1 MSLDSAHSLWLYIA
15 LLAAAVF
22 AGGMLPA
29 LKHWHSKRIPL
40 FLSLSAG
47 LMLGSAFVHL
57 LPESIELIGTKA
69 GPWML
74 AGLLFLYFFE
84 KFITVHLCEVDSSC
98 EVHRKLGLSA
108 FIGLFIHSLTD
119 GIALGASLTIP
130 KLGFIVFAAIFLHKS
145 MEAFS
150 LSSVLLHEGK
160 GKATLLL
167 ANAALL
173 LAVPVGALLSMQWL
187 SAYGPPLMGVALA
200 FSAGTF
206 LHISLSD
213 LLPEVHRHSA
223 LKNQAMLF
231 FIVGLAC
238 MFILARFLEV

>member
-1 MSLDSAHSLWLYIA
+1 MSFGDSLSIYLV

-22 AGGMLPA
+22 VGGMLPA
-29 LKHWHSKRIPL
+29 LRHWHPKSIPL
-40 FLSLSAG
+40 LLSLSAG
-47 LMLGSAFVHL
+47 LMLGSAFIHL
-57 LPESIELIGTKA
+57 LPEAIEIIGAAA
-69 GPWML
+69 GIWML

-119 GIALGASLTIP
+119 GIALGVSLLIP

-150 LSSVLLHEGK
+150 LTSVLVHEK
-160 GKATLLL
+160 KSRSTMPL
-167 ANAALL
+167 ANTALL
-173 LAVPVGALLSMQWL
+173 LAVPIGALISIYWL
-187 SAYGPPLMGVALA
+187 NSYGPQLTGIALA

-223 LKNQAMLF
+223 LKNQAILF
-231 FIVGLAC
+231 FIIGLAS
-238 MFILARFLEV
+238 MYVLGRYLGAH

>member
-1 MSLDSAHSLWLYIA
+1 MSFADSLLIYIS

-22 AGGMLPA
+22 VGGMLPA
-29 LKHWHSKRIPL
+29 LKHWHPKSIPL

-57 LPESIELIGTKA
+57 LPESIEIIGGKA

-74 AGLLFLYFFE
+74 GGLLFLYFFE

-98 EVHRKLGLSA
+98 EVHQKLGLSA

-119 GIALGASLTIP
+119 GIALGVSLMIP

-150 LSSVLLHEGK
+150 LTSVLVHENKSK
-160 GKATLLL
+160 GIMLM

-173 LAVPVGALLSMQWL
+173 LAVPIGALISIQWL
-187 SAYGPPLMGVALA
+187 NSYGPQLIGIALA

-213 LLPEVHRHSA
+213 LLPEVHRHSS
-223 LKNQAMLF
+223 LKNQAIFF
-231 FIVGLAC
+231 FILGLAC
-238 MFILARFLEV
+238 MFALSYYLEA